1 MTNCNL
7 PNVGQIPNLPLDVVV
22 EELQKYSGSQFD
34 PGCVDV
40 CLRLIEREG
49 ASFVEK
55 DQKFDIDAF
64 LEV

>member
-1 MTNCNL
+1 
-7 PNVGQIPNLPLDVVV
+7 
-22 EELQKYSGSQFD
+22 
-34 PGCVDV
+34 VDV

-49 ASFVEK
+49 EAFIRK